1 MHLSS
6 VLAVLSF
13 GSALAAPVVQ
23 QPLAENV
30 HHAGPH
36 AKPYTPE
43 NRDPYDK
50 KIDTVKDKLQPL
62 PWVSSDTRLHF
73 QPSHCSRPADMRTEK
88 WRRRKHAGPA
98 EQRSRKAKP

>member
-23 QPLAENV
+23 QPLAESV
-30 HHAGPH
+30 AGRS
-36 AKPYTPE
+36 ANPYTPD

-50 KIDTVKDKLQPL
+50 KIDTVKDKIQPL
-62 PWVSSDTRLHF
+62 PWVSATSI
-73 QPSHCSRPADMRTEK
+73 SHLTPDMRFSILIQQCTLTQ
-88 WRRRKHAGPA
+88 P
-98 EQRSRKAKP
+98 

>member
-23 QPLAENV
+23 QPLAESG
-30 HHAGPH
+30 HDAGPQ

-62 PWVSSDTRLHF
+62 PWVSTQTFYLIYMPIDTTRHL
-73 QPSHCSRPADMRTEK
+73 SWDNVY
-88 WRRRKHAGPA
+88 
-98 EQRSRKAKP
+98 